1 MEWRSLFTEGVLQD
15 PANLLVGLAV
25 LAALIVALGSWVG
38 YPLKYMRVPYNFVA
52 PIAFTYAALLFGR
65 HLGLTVEEQ
74 WALVIAMF
82 LGVWSV
88 LPQSK

>member
-1 MEWRSLFTEGVLQD
+1 MESTFLFTEGVLQN
-15 PANLLVGLAV
+15 PANLLVALAI
-25 LAALIVALGSWVG
+25 LALLIVALGSWLG
-38 YPLKYMRVPYNFVA
+38 HTPTRSPYNFVA

-74 WALVIAMF
+74 SALVIAMF
-82 LGVWSV
+82 LGVWSI